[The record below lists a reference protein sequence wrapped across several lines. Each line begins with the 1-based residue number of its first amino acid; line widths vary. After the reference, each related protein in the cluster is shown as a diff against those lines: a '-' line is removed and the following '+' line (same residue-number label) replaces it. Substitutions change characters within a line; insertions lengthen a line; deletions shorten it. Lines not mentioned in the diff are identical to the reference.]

1 MVARLMRVLRFTT
14 ASISLCV
21 VLASCSPIVDT
32 RGNTREAEDLKQ
44 IIVGQSRTD
53 DVAALLGSPTS
64 KSNFGD
70 ETWYYITVRKERSGM
85 FSPEVTA
92 QDVTAIRFDK
102 TSTVADI
109 LEYKKE
115 AGKPVEL
122 VSKTTTTEGHSV
134 TFLEQ
139 MLGNFGKFN
148 APGRG
153 ISSRDLGR

>member
-1 MVARLMRVLRFTT
+1 
-14 ASISLCV
+14 
-21 VLASCSPIVDT
+21 VDT